1 MTTMSFSPTSAG
13 ITVIRHN
20 GMTIQRYNASLSD
33 DWNRFVASSKNGT
46 FLFDRRFMDYHSDR
60 FSDHSLLVYR
70 DKRLYAL
77 LPANEKDGVLV
88 SHGGLTYGGL
98 VMSSQCSAKGVMDA
112 FKAINDYLR
121 LQHFRSVV
129 YKAIPWIYHQ
139 LPAEEDLYA
148 LTSVCNA
155 RLTIRDISSAIVSTC
170 RMKFAE
176 SRRSGLRKA
185 LRTGLTVKE
194 SDDVDAFWHI
204 LNDNL
209 SEKYAVRPVHT
220 ADELRLLRSRF
231 PEQIKL
237 WLVLD
242 GEVPVGGT
250 LLFLTPQVL
259 HTQYISANAYGKQH
273 GAIDLL
279 FDHLINNIY
288 ADYPYIDFG
297 KSTVSDS
304 ADLNEQ
310 LIFQKEGFGA
320 RAVCYDTYEY
330 EL

>member
-1 MTTMSFSPTSAG
+1 MFE
-13 ITVIRHN
+13 VR
-20 GMTIQRYNASLSD
+20 RYTPDRAD
-33 DWNRFVASSKNGT
+33 EWNHFVAQSKNGT
-46 FLFDRRFMDYHSDR
+46 FLFDRRFMDYHADR
-60 FSDHSLLVYR
+60 FRDHSLMIYR
-70 DKRLYAL
+70 DRRLYAL
-77 LPANEKDGVLV
+77 LPANEKDNVLV
-88 SHGGLTYGGL
+88 THGGLTYGGL
-98 VMSSQCSAKGVMDA
+98 VMSRQCSAKGVLDA
-112 FKAINDYLR
+112 FTAMNDNLC
-121 LQHFRSVV
+121 QQGFHHVI

-155 RLTIRDISSAIVSTC
+155 RLTIRDISSAIVATH

-185 LRTGLTVKE
+185 QYAGLTIAE
-194 SDDVDAFWHI
+194 SDDVEAFWHI

-209 SEKYAVRPVHT
+209 TAKYAVHPVHT
-220 ADELRLLRSRF
+220 ADELRLLCSRF
-231 PEQIKL
+231 PDRIRL
-237 WLVLD
+237 WMAYR
-242 GEVPVGGT
+242 GQTPVGGT

-259 HTQYISANAYGKQH
+259 HTQYISATPEGKAV

-279 FDHLINNIY
+279 FDHLINKVY
-288 ADYPYIDFG
+288 ADFPYIDFG

-320 RAVCYDTYEY
+320 RAVCYDTYEW

>member
-1 MTTMSFSPTSAG
+1 MFE
-13 ITVIRHN
+13 VR
-20 GMTIQRYNASLSD
+20 RYTAQQSD
-33 DWNRFVASSKNGT
+33 EWNRFVAASKNGT

-70 DKRLYAL
+70 DRRLYAL
-77 LPANEKDGVLV
+77 LPANEMEHTLV

-98 VMSSQCSAKGVMDA
+98 VMDGRCSAKGVIDA
-112 FKAINDYLR
+112 FQAINDYLR
-121 LQHFRSVV
+121 QQGFCRVV

-148 LTSVCNA
+148 LTAVCRA
-155 RLTIRDISSAIVSTC
+155 RLTIRDISSAIVAAHRQQFT
-170 RMKFAE
+170 E

-185 LRTGLTVKE
+185 LRAGLTVRE
-194 SDDVDAFWHI
+194 SSDVEAFWQI

-209 SEKYAVRPVHT
+209 TAKYAVRPVHT

-231 PEQIKL
+231 PERIKL
-237 WLVLD
+237 WLVYNSQT
-242 GEVPVGGT
+242 PVGGT

-259 HTQYISANAYGKQH
+259 HTQYISATPEGKTI

-279 FDHLINNIY
+279 FDHLINNVY
-288 ADYPYIDFG
+288 KDFPYIDFG

-310 LIFQKEGFGA
+310 LIFQKEGFGG

-330 EL
+330 DL

>member
-1 MTTMSFSPTSAG
+1 MYEVRRYTTEYT
-13 ITVIRHN
+13 
-20 GMTIQRYNASLSD
+20 D
-33 DWNRFVASSKNGT
+33 EWNRFVSASKNGT
-46 FLFDRRFMDYHSDR
+46 FLFDRRFMDYHADR
-60 FSDHSLLVYR
+60 FHDHSLLVYR
-70 DKRLYAL
+70 DRRLYAL
-77 LPANEKDGVLV
+77 LPANEKGDMLIT
-88 SHGGLTYGGL
+88 HGGLTYGGL
-98 VMSSQCSAKGVMDA
+98 VMSRQCSAKGVIDA
-112 FKAINDYLR
+112 FTAINDYLR
-121 LQHFRSVV
+121 LQGFRHVV
-129 YKAIPWIYHQ
+129 YKAVPWIYHQ

-155 RLTIRDISSAIVSTC
+155 HLTIRDISSAIVATQ

-185 LRTGLTVKE
+185 LHAGVTVAE
-194 SDDVDAFWHI
+194 SDDVEAFWHI

-209 SEKYAVRPVHT
+209 TTKYAVRPVHT

-231 PEQIKL
+231 PDRIRL
-237 WLVLD
+237 WLAYH
-242 GEVPVGGT
+242 GQTPVGGT

-259 HTQYISANAYGKQH
+259 HTQYISATPEGKAI

-279 FDHLINNIY
+279 FDHLINKVY

-320 RAVCYDTYEY
+320 RAVCYDTYEC

>member
-1 MTTMSFSPTSAG
+1 MNFEVRRYTTAL
-13 ITVIRHN
+13 
-20 GMTIQRYNASLSD
+20 AD
-33 DWNRFVASSKNGT
+33 EWNRFVSESKNGT

-60 FSDHSLLVYR
+60 FCDHSLLVYR
-70 DKRLYAL
+70 DGRLYAL
-77 LPANEKDGVLV
+77 LPANQKGDTLV

-98 VMSSQCSAKGVMDA
+98 VMSCLCSAKGVLDA
-112 FKAINDYLR
+112 FTAINDYLR
-121 LQHFRSVV
+121 GQGIRHVV

-148 LTSVCNA
+148 LTAVCNA

-170 RMKFAE
+170 RMKFTE

-185 LRTGLTVKE
+185 MKAGLRACE
-194 SDDVDAFWHI
+194 SDDIDAFWQI

-209 SEKYAVRPVHT
+209 TSKYCVRPVHT
-220 ADELRLLRSRF
+220 ADELRLLHSRF
-231 PEQIKL
+231 PEQIRL

-242 GEVPVGGT
+242 GDKPVGGT
-250 LLFLTPQVL
+250 LLFLTPQVI
-259 HTQYISANAYGKQH
+259 HTQYISANVYGKQH

-279 FDHLINNIY
+279 FDHLINKVY
-288 ADYPYIDFG
+288 AERRDSGGASPANHFYIDFG

-320 RAVCYDTYEY
+320 RAVCYDTYEWTI
-330 EL
+330 

>member
-1 MTTMSFSPTSAG
+1 MADEWNQFVSA
-13 ITVIRHN
+13 
-20 GMTIQRYNASLSD
+20 
-33 DWNRFVASSKNGT
+33 SKNGT

-60 FSDHSLLVYR
+60 FSDHSLMCYR
-70 DKRLYAL
+70 EGRLYAL
-77 LPANEKDGVLV
+77 LPANEKGDTLV

-98 VMSSQCSAKGVMDA
+98 VTDSRCSAKGVLDT
-112 FKAINDYLR
+112 FTAINDYLR
-121 LQHFRSVV
+121 RQAIRRVV

-148 LTSVCNA
+148 LTAVCHA
-155 RLTIRDISSAIVSTC
+155 RLTIRDISSAIVAS
-170 RMKFAE
+170 RRLKFNE

-185 LRTGLTVKE
+185 LKAGLRICE
-194 SDDVDAFWHI
+194 SDDVDAFWPI

-209 SEKYAVRPVHT
+209 TQKYAVHPVHT
-220 ADELRLLRSRF
+220 ADELRLLQSRF
-231 PEQIKL
+231 PENIKL

-242 GEVPVGGT
+242 GDKPVGGT

-259 HTQYISANAYGKQH
+259 HTQYISATPYGKQH
-273 GAIDLL
+273 GALDLL

-288 ADYPYIDFG
+288 ASYPYIDFG

-304 ADLNEQ
+304 ADLNGQ

>member
-1 MTTMSFSPTSAG
+1 MFE
-13 ITVIRHN
+13 VR
-20 GMTIQRYNASLSD
+20 RYTPDRAD
-33 DWNRFVASSKNGT
+33 EWNHFVAQSKNGT
-46 FLFDRRFMDYHSDR
+46 FLFDRRFMDYHADR
-60 FSDHSLLVYR
+60 FRDHSLMIYR
-70 DKRLYAL
+70 DRRLYAL
-77 LPANEKDGVLV
+77 LPANEKDNVLV
-88 SHGGLTYGGL
+88 THGGLTYGGL
-98 VMSSQCSAKGVMDA
+98 VMSRQCSAKGVLDA
-112 FKAINDYLR
+112 FTAMNDNLC
-121 LQHFRSVV
+121 QQGFHHVI

-155 RLTIRDISSAIVSTC
+155 RLTIRDISSAIVATH

-185 LRTGLTVKE
+185 QHAGLTIAE
-194 SDDVDAFWHI
+194 LDDVEAFWHI

-209 SEKYAVRPVHT
+209 TAKYAVHPVHT

-231 PEQIKL
+231 PERIRL
-237 WLVLD
+237 WLAYR
-242 GEVPVGGT
+242 GQTPVGGT

-259 HTQYISANAYGKQH
+259 HTQYISATPEGKAV

-279 FDHLINNIY
+279 FDHLINKVY
-288 ADYPYIDFG
+288 ADFPYIDFG

-320 RAVCYDTYEY
+320 RAVCYDTYEW